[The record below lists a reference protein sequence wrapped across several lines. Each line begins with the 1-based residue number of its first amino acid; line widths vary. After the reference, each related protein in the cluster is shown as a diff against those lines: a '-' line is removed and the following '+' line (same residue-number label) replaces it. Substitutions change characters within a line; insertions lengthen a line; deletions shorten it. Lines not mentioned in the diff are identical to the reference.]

1 MGIFCMPPSSVI
13 PLHNHPGMTVLSK
26 LLYGRLHAESYDW
39 INVPDHP
46 SDQLQG
52 VLSFELVPLFCV
64 PLSIIFFLSMRI
76 CLMEAQRTGGLGV
89 ERRWRGARLTP
100 R

>member
-39 INVPDHP
+39 VDIPDHP
-46 SDQLQG
+46 IDQLQ
-52 VLSFELVPLFCV
+52 SEF
-64 PLSIIFFLSMRI
+64 
-76 CLMEAQRTGGLGV
+76 
-89 ERRWRGARLTP
+89 
-100 R
+100 

>member
-64 PLSIIFFLSMRI
+64 PLSIIFFVNENMLNGS
-76 CLMEAQRTGGLGV
+76 TKDWGP
-89 ERRWRGARLTP
+89 WS
-100 R
+100 